1 MRLLTIEAL
10 DITTILTLA
19 NLVVC
24 TTLASITFSR
34 NAEDQKASK
43 ETQN

>member
-10 DITTILTLA
+10 DITTTLTLA
-19 NLVVC
+19 N
-24 TTLASITFSR
+24 LASITFSR

-43 ETQN
+43 ETQK